1 MSGRSQSVR
10 FVSGRTH
17 RDASDRIPDDAL
29 VTQNG
34 FIGGVQDDALSRSQT
49 IASYLQDGTDVLRQ
63 KSWRDTL
70 RAGSAADLIAL
81 EQDPF
86 DSPIDLRSVK
96 TLMTVV
102 RETIGHDALGSQHFN
117 AARVFN

>member
-1 MSGRSQSVR
+1 MSGRSQSIR
-10 FVSGRTH
+10 FVSGRIYH
-17 RDASDRIPDDAL
+17 DASDRIPADTL

-34 FIGGVQDDALSRSQT
+34 AIHFVGARDEAPS
-49 IASYLQDGTDVLRQ
+49 TDVTVDLRGATVIPGLT
-63 KSWRDTL
+63 DTHSSL

-86 DSPIDLRSVK
+86 DSSVDLRSVK

-102 RETIGHDALGSQHFN
+102 RGTIQHDALGSQHFKVAEVIN
-117 AARVFN
+117 

>member
-1 MSGRSQSVR
+1 MSGRSQSIR
-10 FVSGRTH
+10 FVNGRIY
-17 RDASDRIPDDAL
+17 RDASDRIPADTL

-34 FIGGVQDDALSRSQT
+34 AILFVGARDEAPS
-49 IASYLQDGTDVLRQ
+49 ADVTAHAMRQ
-63 KSWRDTL
+63 ESWRGAL

-86 DSPIDLRSVK
+86 DSSVDLRSVK

-102 RETIGHDALGSQHFN
+102 RGTIQHDVLGSQHFK
-117 AARVFN
+117 AAEAFN